1 MIGETVSAEESLR
14 ELRQNNPDIS
24 AAVVVTSDGFAV
36 ASDAGPEVDADM
48 LAALAADLM
57 ARAARSAQEFEQG
70 DILELYARAETGYV
84 IVARAGSEQ
93 VLACL
98 ASPSVTLGLLLV
110 DVRQTAAAVARSV

>member
-1 MIGETVSAEESLR
+1 MIGESVSAEESLR

-24 AAVVVTSDGFAV
+24 AAVVVTGDGFAV